1 MAGVSRAAVV
11 VNPTKIDDQV
21 LFRRHVTTVMRRMG
35 WAEPLWLETTIEDT
49 GRGMVEMAVRSGVD
63 VVFACGGDGTVRA
76 CVDGIV
82 NTGVPLAVLPAGT
95 GNLLVRNLALPM
107 IGADAV
113 VAGLTGRTRAL
124 DVGRIGD
131 QHFVVMAGL
140 GFDAAMM
147 ADAPEALK
155 ARVGWPAYI
164 VSGVRHLADRPMTV
178 GLRLDDGERLTRRA
192 STVLIGNVGRLQGG
206 IPLMPDARPDDGV
219 LDVVVIAPR
228 HVADWVRVGASVL
241 ARRRGGDRRVERFRA
256 RRVEIR
262 TVEDQPVQLDG
273 DPAGSSSRVV
283 AEVQPGALLVRVPR
297 PALR

>member
-1 MAGVSRAAVV
+1 VV
-11 VNPTKIDDQV
+11 VNPTKVEDQV
-21 LFRRHVTTVMRRMG
+21 LFRRHVTAVMRRLG
-35 WAEPLWLETTIEDT
+35 WAEPLWLETTMQDT
-49 GRGMVEMAVRSGVD
+49 GRGMAELAVAEGVD
-63 VVFACGGDGTVRA
+63 VVFVCGGDGTVRS
-76 CVDGIV
+76 VVGGV
-82 NTGVPLAVLPAGT
+82 VGTGVPLAVLPAGT
-95 GNLLVRNLALPM
+95 GNLLVRNLGLPT

-113 VAGLTGRTRAL
+113 TTGLTGRDRPI
-124 DVGRIGD
+124 DVGRMGD

-178 GLRLDDGERLTRRA
+178 GLRIDGGERLTRRA
-192 STVLIGNVGRLQGG
+192 STVLVGNVGRLQGG
-206 IPLMPDARPDDGV
+206 IPLMPDAEPDDGI

-228 HVADWVRVGASVL
+228 HVVDWVQVGARVL

-262 TVEDQPVQLDG
+262 AAEEQPVQLDG
-273 DPAGSSSRVV
+273 DPFGTATRLV
-283 AEVQPGALLVRVPR
+283 AEVEPRSLVLRVPWR
-297 PALR
+297 GGRL